1 MLFRS
6 LAYAV
11 KNYKIF
17 LYSSNDVSN
26 VPPKITIGEDGEEIE
41 EPLSQTEATKIL
53 FSSAANLKAYGAKHN
68 IDIGNGMK
76 ESKFTLKAD
85 LKNPY

>member
-1 MLFRS
+1 M
-6 LAYAV
+6 AYAV

-17 LYSSNDVSN
+17 LYSSSDMSK
-26 VPPKITIGEDGEEIE
+26 VPPKITVGDDGEEIE
-41 EPLSQTEATKIL
+41 EPLSQTDATKFL
-53 FSSAANLKAYGAKHN
+53 FSSAANLKAYGAKHK